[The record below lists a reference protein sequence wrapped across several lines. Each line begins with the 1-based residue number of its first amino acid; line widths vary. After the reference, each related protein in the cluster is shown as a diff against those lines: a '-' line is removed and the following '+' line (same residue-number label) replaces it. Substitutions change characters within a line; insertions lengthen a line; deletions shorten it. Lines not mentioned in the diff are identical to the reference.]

1 MGANYWGGR
10 EGDLGWDP
18 RATGRIHLSTVF
30 TEIGSDQHTSIMGE
44 GTRNRHIQERG
55 CLCVGR
61 HQEHFPNA
69 QGLSLAASVPVT
81 DCDY

>member
-1 MGANYWGGR
+1 MIQDQEDFKSKWVPIIGGKR

-30 TEIGSDQHTSIMGE
+30 TEIGSDQHTCIMGE
-44 GTRNRHIQERG
+44 VTRNRHIQERG

-61 HQEHFPNA
+61 RQAHFPNA
-69 QGLSLAASVPVT
+69 RGLP
-81 DCDY
+81 